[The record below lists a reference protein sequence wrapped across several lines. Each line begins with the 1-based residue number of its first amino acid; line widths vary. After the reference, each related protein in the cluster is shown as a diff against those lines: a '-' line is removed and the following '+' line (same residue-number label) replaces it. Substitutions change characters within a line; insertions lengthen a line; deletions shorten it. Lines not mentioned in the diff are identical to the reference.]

1 LFGWLS
7 HLSKECLFIAIVIV
21 KTFFYIPMTLY
32 DEEYMISFGTLVIQL
47 DTFNFTGLLFPFRNK
62 DDGYTFH
69 SSSNALKCVA

>member
-1 LFGWLS
+1 
-7 HLSKECLFIAIVIV
+7 
-21 KTFFYIPMTLY
+21 MTLY